1 VRFTENKV
9 VRNSILSDIL
19 SGFGNGEEGAIA
31 EFQRSVLSET
41 AGARFP
47 KVWVP
52 GLIEKA
58 CIDG

>member
-19 SGFGNGEEGAIA
+19 ADSEQERGPIA
-31 EFQRSVLSET
+31 DFQRSVLSET

-47 KVWVP
+47 RYWVP